1 MEEKRRKRVVRA
13 VWSPAN
19 RGSGQ
24 SLRQLPS
31 GTASFCILNRTFD
44 LSAARMYVHKC
55 FFRLRKVEM
64 RIMIKLEKIKLPFI
78 RTKIISQ
85 FVQFY
90 EYLNG

>member
-1 MEEKRRKRVVRA
+1 
-13 VWSPAN
+13 
-19 RGSGQ
+19 
-24 SLRQLPS
+24 
-31 GTASFCILNRTFD
+31 
-44 LSAARMYVHKC
+44 MYVHKC

-90 EYLNG
+90 EYIIFKWIIVYVDKLTINRSEKKEKKFESNDPVNFPVGG